1 MRGKVG
7 RAAPGRGRV
16 LVGLSG
22 GVDSA
27 VAAMTLL
34 DQGYEV
40 AAVRMKVYD
49 GPGHAAV
56 ISGCYGRGDD
66 EDTAAAEAM
75 ARRLGL
81 PFQVIDCS
89 EAYGR
94 LVLDYFR
101 AEYLAGRTPNPCI
114 RCNQTVKFGAL
125 LDLAARSTVWEQSG
139 PGSAELSARHCGS
152 GGEKPPRGFDFFATG
167 HYVRLEPDPETGE
180 PLLKRGLDQKKDQ
193 SYFLYRLS
201 RAQLARTLFPLGG
214 MTKEEVRRLAA
225 ARGLAVHDRPDSQDF
240 YGGDY
245 IDLLNVADQPGDILD
260 SGGRVVGRH
269 RGFWRYTP
277 GQRRGL
283 GVTGPVPLYVLR
295 VNAERNEVVVGP
307 AEENAFSGCFI
318 ADTNFLR
325 PEPVPG
331 TRLKARM
338 RSAQSLK
345 DVVVAAR
352 DGQGRLGIEFVKP
365 LSGLAPGQSLVL
377 YQDDVVVGGGIIQ

>member
-1 MRGKVG
+1 
-7 RAAPGRGRV
+7 
-16 LVGLSG
+16 
-22 GVDSA
+22 
-27 VAAMTLL
+27 
-34 DQGYEV
+34 
-40 AAVRMKVYD
+40 
-49 GPGHAAV
+49 
-56 ISGCYGRGDD
+56 
-66 EDTAAAEAM
+66 M

-81 PFQVIDCS
+81 PFEVIDCS
-89 EAYGR
+89 EAYRR

-125 LDLAARSTVWEQSG
+125 LDLAAHSKVWEQLS
-139 PGSAELSARHCGS
+139 PAEPPARR
-152 GGEKPPRGFDFFATG
+152 RGFDFFATG
-167 HYVRLEPDPETGE
+167 HYARIEPDPDSGE
-180 PLLKRGLDQKKDQ
+180 PLLKRGLDPKKDQ

-260 SGGRVVGRH
+260 SGGRVLGRH

-283 GVTGPVPLYVLR
+283 GVTGPAPLYVLT

-307 AEENAFSGCFI
+307 AEENAFSGCVI

-325 PEPVPG
+325 PQPAPG
-331 TRLKARM
+331 TLLKARM

-345 DVVVAAR
+345 EVIVASR
-352 DGQGRLGIEFVKP
+352 DGEGRLGVEFVKP

>member
-1 MRGKVG
+1 MGIRGG
-7 RAAPGRGRV
+7 RRV

-27 VAAMTLL
+27 AAAMILL

-49 GPGHAAV
+49 GPGHEAV
-56 ISGCYGRGDD
+56 ISGCYGRGDN

-89 EAYGR
+89 EAYGK
-94 LVLDYFR
+94 LVLEYFR
-101 AEYLAGRTPNPCI
+101 SEYLAGRTPNPCI

-125 LDLAARSTVWEQSG
+125 LELAAQSEVWEQSG
-139 PGSAELSARHCGS
+139 SSKSPAHHQ
-152 GGEKPPRGFDFFATG
+152 GFDFFATG
-167 HYVRLEPDPETGE
+167 HYARIETDPESGE
-180 PLLKRGLDQKKDQ
+180 PLLKRGLDYKKDQ

-201 RAQLARTLFPLGG
+201 RERLTRTLFPLGG

-240 YGGDY
+240 YGGNY
-245 IDLLNVADQPGDILD
+245 VDLLNAADRPGNIVD
-260 SGGRVVGRH
+260 SGGRVLGRH

-283 GVTGPVPLYVLR
+283 GVTGPEPLYVLR

-307 AEENAFSGCFI
+307 AAENAFTGCFI

-325 PEPVPG
+325 PRPAPG
-331 TRLKARM
+331 ARLKARM
-338 RSAQSLK
+338 RSSQPLK
-345 DVVVAAR
+345 DVVVTSVH
-352 DGQGRLGIEFVKP
+352 DDGRLGVEFDRP
-365 LSGLAPGQSLVL
+365 MSGLAPGQSLVL
-377 YQDDVVVGGGIIQ
+377 YQDDVVVGGGIIQAEQS